1 MTDKVKEMSF
11 LDHLE
16 VLRWHLIRSSLVI
29 FICSFFTFINREFIF
44 DFILLAPKSQH
55 FVTYELFCKLSH
67 LLNMGD
73 LLCIGNHNWQ
83 LNNFSMAGQFS
94 AHIIISLIS
103 GICISFPYVFWE
115 FWSFIKPALKKTEKK
130 LTNGVI
136 FFTSIL
142 FSMGILFGYFL
153 VAPLSINF
161 LYTYELS
168 SQVTNTIGLSSYVS
182 IISTICLA
190 NGILFELPIL
200 VYFLT
205 RIGLVTPSFM
215 KKYRRHAMVVTLIL
229 AALITPP
236 DVISQVLVAIPII
249 FLYEVSIF
257 VSKKVI
263 EGANIMRSF
272 INIFLSIFFSI
283 IVIFLLYWIVFV
295 LFSYIQYLID
305 PLYQYRYYFVEI
317 IESIDLN
324 DKFEYARQFAILVIV
339 YFLYKKVIGFLR

>member
-1 MTDKVKEMSF
+1 
-11 LDHLE
+11 
-16 VLRWHLIRSSLVI
+16 
-29 FICSFFTFINREFIF
+29 
-44 DFILLAPKSQH
+44 
-55 FVTYELFCKLSH
+55 
-67 LLNMGD
+67 
-73 LLCIGNHNWQ
+73 
-83 LNNFSMAGQFS
+83 
-94 AHIIISLIS
+94 
-103 GICISFPYVFWE
+103 
-115 FWSFIKPALKKTEKK
+115 
-130 LTNGVI
+130 
-136 FFTSIL
+136 
-142 FSMGILFGYFL
+142 
-153 VAPLSINF
+153 
-161 LYTYELS
+161 
-168 SQVTNTIGLSSYVS
+168 
-182 IISTICLA
+182 
-190 NGILFELPIL
+190 
-200 VYFLT
+200 
-205 RIGLVTPSFM
+205 
-215 KKYRRHAMVVTLIL
+215 MVVTLIL